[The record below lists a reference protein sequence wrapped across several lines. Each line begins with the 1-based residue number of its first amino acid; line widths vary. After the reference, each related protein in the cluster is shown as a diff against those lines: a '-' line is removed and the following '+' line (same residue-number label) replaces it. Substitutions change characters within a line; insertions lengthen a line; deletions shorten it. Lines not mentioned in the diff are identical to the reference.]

1 MLNILSLFLSRLNL
15 SAYIRDR
22 NAATAIEYVLMAAGI
37 AMAIIVIVFILGETV
52 EGVFTTI
59 DEDLDEAF

>member
-1 MLNILSLFLSRLNL
+1 MLNSLSLLLSRLNL

-22 NAATAIEYVLMAAGI
+22 NAAAAIEYVLMAAGI